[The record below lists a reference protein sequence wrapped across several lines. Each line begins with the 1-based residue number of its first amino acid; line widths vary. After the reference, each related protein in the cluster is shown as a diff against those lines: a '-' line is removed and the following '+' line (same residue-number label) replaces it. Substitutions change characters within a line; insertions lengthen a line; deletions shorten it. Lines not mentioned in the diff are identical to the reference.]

1 MSEAMS
7 GWDDGRFKGFV
18 DEDAIKTNIHK
29 STEDV
34 RIDTP
39 IRYDCDSIGCF
50 QFWQMFVAIH

>member
-1 MSEAMS
+1 MS

-50 QFWQMFVAIH
+50 QFWQTFVAIH